1 MVHQEQENQ
10 TTVQMQNPIDVQDE
24 SEVTYQEQE
33 NQTTNTTDDN
43 QNNRP
48 DQETTVSD
56 VQMQNPTDVQD
67 DREVTF
73 IGQAS
78 MTDPVLLKDTFPW
91 EDSKPVL
98 VIVVRRGHCLAD
110 LMMAFVDPEVMNKDI
125 NVKRK
130 LPNGQLEE
138 GEGSGVLRDCLTE
151 FWGDFYSKC
160 TLGTNVKTPY
170 IRLMADACVRVQ
182 G

>member
-1 MVHQEQENQ
+1 M
-10 TTVQMQNPIDVQDE
+10 D
-24 SEVTYQEQE
+24 
-33 NQTTNTTDDN
+33 
-43 QNNRP
+43 
-48 DQETTVSD
+48 
-56 VQMQNPTDVQD
+56 QD

-78 MTDPVLLKDTFPW
+78 MTHPVLLEDTLAW

-125 NVKRK
+125 RVKRK
-130 LPNGQLEE
+130 LRNGQLEE

-170 IRLMADACVRVQ
+170 IRHEYQAEEWQAIASILVKGWTSVSYFPLLLPLPFLEEALYGTTYSSVTENFLKYVSKKGEMSTSASTELLPIS
-182 G
+182 